1 MGWGRVYIP
10 NGKSLA
16 FPTASRSVTRVNCR
30 VRGVAFL
37 CRCRDAPHA
46 CSPSLQGT
54 HKSLKGNAHALATVT
69 AIIDGT
75 GSVGTWAPSAPK
87 AGRSLTGAALARP
100 AGGCP
105 GPGCRGDVRSS
116 WPARVSGSEA
126 RVSPGRGSGRRL
138 SVLLG
143 RKVPEPIWAC
153 GRFQRGCGWVA
164 GRN

>member
-30 VRGVAFL
+30 VQGVAFL

-100 AGGCP
+100 AADALVP
-105 GPGCRGDVRSS
+105 G
-116 WPARVSGSEA
+116 AEA
-126 RVSPGRGSGRRL
+126 T
-138 SVLLG
+138 LG
-143 RKVPEPIWAC
+143 A
-153 GRFQRGCGWVA
+153 A
-164 GRN
+164 GPLA